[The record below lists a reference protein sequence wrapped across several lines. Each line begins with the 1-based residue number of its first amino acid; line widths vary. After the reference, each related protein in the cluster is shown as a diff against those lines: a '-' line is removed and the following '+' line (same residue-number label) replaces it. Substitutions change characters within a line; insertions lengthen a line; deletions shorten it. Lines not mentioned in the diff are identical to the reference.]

1 MSTIL
6 QSNINMK
13 KLIAFVSLAIL
24 MVACTLPYYE
34 EIADF
39 SDVTLPKS
47 GYLDA
52 ELVGAFR
59 SKDVIFTSNWN
70 SEYNY
75 SDGGI
80 YPSNLNDSITTGIM
94 NQYSAYPK
102 ADGNFAVVHY
112 SEYSAQW
119 YGNMA
124 SFVLPEATMIESVKV
139 ANTTYTYWAI
149 KNGDDGFGAC
159 RAFQDGDWFKVT
171 FTGYNMCGEKLG
183 SVDYYLADFRD
194 GKQFIEDSWAT
205 VDLTSFGRYAYRV
218 EISFSGTDIGEYGLN
233 TPTYCAI
240 DDIWYRIYD

>member
-1 MSTIL
+1 MKQNEKKYI
-6 QSNINMK
+6 MK
-13 KLIAFVSLAIL
+13 KLIALISLTIL
-24 MVACTLPYYE
+24 MVACTPPWDE
-34 EIADF
+34 EFVFFDEL
-39 SDVTLPKS
+39 TLPES
-47 GYLDA
+47 GYMDA

-59 SKDVIFTSNWN
+59 SNNVLFTSNWN

-80 YPSNLNDSITTGIM
+80 YPSNLNDSITIGIM

-102 ADGNFAVVHY
+102 AEDNFAVVHY
-112 SEYSAQW
+112 SEYSASR
-119 YGNMA
+119 GKNMA
-124 SFVLPEATMIESVKV
+124 SFVLPEATVIEGVRV

-171 FTGYNMCGEKLG
+171 FRGYNMCDEEIG

-194 GKQFIEDSWAT
+194 GKSFIEESWAW
-205 VDLTSFGRYAYRV
+205 VDLTSLGRYVYRV
-218 EISFSGTDIGEYGLN
+218 EISFSGTDVGEYGLN

-240 DDIWYRIYD
+240 DDIIYRIYY